1 MSQGPYAVVVS
12 DLRMPGMDG
21 VILLYLIRQ
30 AAPDTVRVLLTGKAD
45 LEAATLAINEGNI
58 FRLLNKPCPTVV
70 FSGRWKPPLNSTDRK
85 VEPDVGKSSVHRCRT
100 GPTLGVSALAPQ
112 GVWSHHSSGRRGCVD
127 HDSASGPLRGGWT
140 VIHRHNLNSGRGAP
154 KCEPNRKC
162 GRIESSELIG
172 SVLQA
177 RSSARLERYL
187 DTVEVWGSSPHGPT
201 NAFNNLPKARP
212 REISNCN
219 VDCNVTAS
227 ISMSVRLCR

>member
-1 MSQGPYAVVVS
+1 MKEISFVS
-12 DLRMPGMDG
+12 SISLAPPG
-21 VILLYLIRQ
+21 
-30 AAPDTVRVLLTGKAD
+30 
-45 LEAATLAINEGNI
+45 
-58 FRLLNKPCPTVV
+58 C

-162 GRIESSELIG
+162 GRIESSELNA
-172 SVLQA
+172 SVRQA

-201 NAFNNLPKARP
+201 IAFNNLPKARP
-212 REISNCN
+212 REFSNCN
-219 VDCNVTAS
+219 VDCNVTRLYLHVNSPLSGRFVGWVRAEEGAGISLAGVSRDSRACRLAS
-227 ISMSVRLCR
+227 MRMWL